1 MKTSLVKYVLYDILQ
16 NRIVI
21 AYTVFLFAVSMG
33 LFALSDQPAQ
43 GLISLLNIV
52 LIVVPLVSLIFS
64 TIHLYNAADFIEL
77 LAAQPLKRSAILWSE
92 FWGLA
97 LAMITAITLGVGI
110 PVLVYAANATGFSL
124 LGTALALTLVF
135 IALAFWAS
143 VATRD
148 KARGIGVA
156 LLTWFYFALL
166 YDALVLFILF
176 GFADYPLEK
185 ATLALMS
192 LNPATPK
199 PGFARVEGEDG
210 AWVTAAAALSPGQ
223 AVSLVFPDGATGAVI
238 DGEPPSPRVRA
249 ATPRAKPPA
258 AGQGSLFQGHEKAGP
273 LLTVQEEGALIG
285 EVLRISDVPIGSQ
298 AKLQAQERCVGGLL
312 DDDLPGSEDE
322 ELQLI

>member
-192 LNPATPK
+192 LNPIDL
-199 PGFARVEGEDG
+199 GRIIVLLQMDIS
-210 AWVTAAAALSPGQ
+210 ALMGY
-223 AVSLVFPDGATGAVI
+223 TGALFNALFGTVWGI
-238 DGEPPSPRVRA
+238 IYAMSIMLLWVA
-249 ATPRAKPPA
+249 AP
-258 AGQGSLFQGHEKAGP
+258 LFFAQ
-273 LLTVQEEGALIG
+273 
-285 EVLRISDVPIGSQ
+285 RIFR
-298 AKLQAQERCVGGLL
+298 KK
-312 DDDLPGSEDE
+312 DL
-322 ELQLI
+322 